1 MSRRALAGL
10 LTAAAFAM
18 WAATAW
24 AATFTLHGHVLKG
37 PDRKALQGVP
47 VALHVVQGNEELP
60 GRSATSGPDGGFE
73 FAGLTADSQHSY
85 FLSVE
90 YENAYY
96 TEGPIQPSGGEAL
109 QDMLVYDVGRDIASV
124 RVTNHHIIVE
134 PETSD
139 LKITEIVVFEN
150 SGTTAYWGTGL
161 NHAENVGVRLGLPA
175 SIKGFQAGMGGD
187 DQTVRVQGRDLS
199 SQRPIP
205 PGTRPFSFTYHV
217 PLSGRMDLSHRLYFP
232 TDRFVVLIEDPKLKL
247 DSKSLEFAGERDQ
260 NGRKFQIYQGANF
273 PVGAEVTMR
282 IQGASFWSNPA
293 IYPWLLAPFLII
305 AALVFAARLG
315 TKAAGAGAA
324 GARTE
329 GGDGTAFAGSAATA
343 GHAAPASSPV
353 APIRPDVPKTGSSAT
368 PDDEFAT
375 LYLYLIDAL
384 DRGLERGEFT
394 KESYTLVRGN
404 LKRRLE
410 SILADPPRTGTR

>member
-1 MSRRALAGL
+1 MNRTWRGAIALSVLFLATGL
-10 LTAAAFAM
+10 AAAS
-18 WAATAW
+18 AAQ

-37 PDRKALQGVP
+37 AERKPLTGVA
-47 VALHVVQGNEELP
+47 VSLHVVQGNEELP
-60 GRSATSGPDGGFE
+60 GGSVTSGQDGGFE
-73 FAGLTADSQHSY
+73 FASLTLDPQRSY

-90 YENAYY
+90 FENAYY
-96 TEGPIQPSGGEAL
+96 TEGPIQAKGGEAL
-109 QDMLVYDVGRDIASV
+109 QDLIVYDVGRDMGSV

-134 PETSD
+134 REQAD

-150 SGTTAYWGTGL
+150 SGTTAYLGTGL

-175 SIKGFQAGMGGD
+175 SIKGFQPGMGGD
-187 DQTVRVQGRDLS
+187 DQTVRVQGRDLA

-217 PLSGRMDLSHRLYFP
+217 PMSGRMDLSHRLYFP

-247 DSKSLEFAGERDQ
+247 ESKSLEFAGERDQ
-260 NGRKFQIYQGANF
+260 GGRKFQIYQAANF
-273 PVGAEVTMR
+273 PVGAEVTIR
-282 IQGASFWSNPA
+282 IQGAGLWSNPA
-293 IYPWLLAPFLII
+293 IYPWLVAPFLII
-305 AALVFAARLG
+305 AALVIAARRG
-315 TKAAGAGAA
+315 RKAA
-324 GARTE
+324 T
-329 GGDGTAFAGSAATA
+329 DGTAAAKARAAVGDGAVAAGGPRPLAPEAPNAGPSAA
-343 GHAAPASSPV
+343 
-353 APIRPDVPKTGSSAT
+353 

-384 DRGLERGEFT
+384 DRGLERGEFS

-410 SILADPPRTGTR
+410 SILADQPRTGTR